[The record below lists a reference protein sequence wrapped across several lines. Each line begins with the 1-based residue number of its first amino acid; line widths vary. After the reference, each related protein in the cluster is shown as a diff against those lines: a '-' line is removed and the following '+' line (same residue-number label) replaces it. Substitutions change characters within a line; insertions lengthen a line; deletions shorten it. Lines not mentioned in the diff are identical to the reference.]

1 MPFKMD
7 VGDYFARTSGLGE
20 DKSPLS
26 VIASPTAG
34 MFGAARQYG
43 RSIGRPVNLGA
54 MDDFSMD
61 SVGTGSILGGLGAQ
75 MQGEYS
81 AAGNALGAI
90 GSRLA
95 AEELAEAQEDAS
107 KRQARAQDSA
117 STKGLIGSIAGAV
130 GGVGAA
136 AVGALI

>member
-20 DKSPLS
+20 DKDPLGVS
-26 VIASPTAG
+26 ISPTAG

-43 RSIGRPVNLGA
+43 KTIGKPMDLGA
-54 MDDFSMD
+54 MDEFSMD
-61 SVGTGSILGGLGAQ
+61 TAGTESILGSLGAQ
-75 MQGEYS
+75 KQGEYD
-81 AAGNALGAI
+81 AASSALGAI
-90 GSRLA
+90 GGARA
-95 AEELAEAQEDAS
+95 ADILAEARKDAS
-107 KRQARAQDSA
+107 RLQARASDSA
-117 STKGLIGSIAGAV
+117 STKGMIGTIV

>member
-26 VIASPTAG
+26 VVASPTAG

-43 RSIGRPVNLGA
+43 KTIGKPFDFGA

-61 SVGTGSILGGLGAQ
+61 SAGTESILGGIGAQ
-75 MQGEYS
+75 QDAEYG
-81 AAGNALGAI
+81 AARGALGLI
-90 GSRLA
+90 GDRRA
-95 AEELAEAQEDAS
+95 AEILAEAKEDAS
-107 KRQARAQDSA
+107 DRNKKASDRA
-117 STKGLIGSIAGAV
+117 STKGMIGGIVGSVVSAG
-130 GGVGAA
+130 
-136 AVGALI
+136 VGALI

>member
-1 MPFKMD
+1 MD

-26 VIASPTAG
+26 VVASPTAG

-43 RSIGRPVNLGA
+43 KTIGKPVNFGA

-61 SVGTGSILGGLGAQ
+61 SAGTESILGGLGAQ
-75 MQGEYS
+75 MQGEYN

-107 KRQARAQDSA
+107 RRQARAQDSA
-117 STKGLIGSIAGAV
+117 STKGLIGSIAGA
-130 GGVGAA
+130 GLAA
-136 AVGALI
+136 GVGALI

>member
-26 VIASPTAG
+26 VVASPTAG
-34 MFGAARQYG
+34 MFGASRQYG
-43 RSIGRPVNLGA
+43 KTIGKPVDFGA

-61 SVGTGSILGGLGAQ
+61 SAGTGSILGSLGAQ
-75 MQGEYS
+75 QDAEYG
-81 AAGNALGAI
+81 AASSALGAI
-90 GSRLA
+90 GDARA
-95 AEELAEAQEDAS
+95 AEILAEARNAAS
-107 KRQARAQDSA
+107 RRQARASDSA
-117 STKGLIGSIAGAV
+117 STKGMIGSIV